1 MIEKDSRYWI
11 LHKEIYWSELLQLD
25 KKIQAQIMDNPL
37 SYEAK
42 LLEKRVGILI
52 EERSVMN

>member
-25 KKIQAQIMDNPL
+25 KTILAQIMDNPL

>member
-11 LHKEIYWSELLQLD
+11 LHKEIYWSELLQLV